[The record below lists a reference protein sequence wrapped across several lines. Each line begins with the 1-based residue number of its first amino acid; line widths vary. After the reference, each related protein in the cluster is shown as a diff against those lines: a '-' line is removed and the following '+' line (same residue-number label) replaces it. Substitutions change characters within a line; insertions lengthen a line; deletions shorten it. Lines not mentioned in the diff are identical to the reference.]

1 MAIDQ
6 QELVESMVD
15 MLQDLDTEWLIL
27 LGSAVMME
35 AERRREKLKEEA
47 ESVKLVRVK

>member
-15 MLQDLDTEWLIL
+15 MLQDLDPEWLIL

-35 AERRREKLKEEA
+35 AERRREKLNKEA
-47 ESVKLVRVK
+47 DPIKLVRVK